1 MALSRNTAC
10 LRSQAPSFPRRA
22 KLPFGLSP
30 LLGHTVLSVLSEPFS
45 AFCPGLFPS
54 SPRTGADTA
63 CLLGTGPPSAF
74 ASLHPSVASVAAA
87 PPHLFPLPF
96 TSERPHW
103 SAFLLRFSVLDL
115 IILLLL
121 TSLRWASSLV
131 SPAAHRQAHLA
142 SGRTFASL
150 PLLAP
155 SPHHLTATLTAT
167 SWLVVPASSPSPLGA
182 AWNTA
187 AGSILKH

>member
-1 MALSRNTAC
+1 MDSPHSWVTLSC
-10 LRSQAPSFPRRA
+10 LSFPN
-22 KLPFGLSP
+22 LSQP
-30 LLGHTVLSVLSEPFS
+30 SALG
-45 AFCPGLFPS
+45 S
-54 SPRTGADTA
+54 SPRAHGQAQTPRHRVSPGYRAP
-63 CLLGTGPPSAF
+63 LSLRVPS
-74 ASLHPSVASVAAA
+74 SLCSICSCCP

-131 SPAAHRQAHLA
+131 SRAAHRQAHLA

-155 SPHHLTATLTAT
+155 SSHRLTATLTAT

-182 AWNTA
+182 ACYTA
-187 AGSILKH
+187 AGSILKHCFDRVTSLLKN